1 MGERALRLRLGVFLG
16 GSLIALAGLVVLFG
30 GTPQLFSTDAKY
42 AILFPEA
49 PGIGPGIPIRKSGVR
64 IGQVTALELDPDTG
78 QVRVRIAV
86 NRKYRPRVS
95 EEPVISRGLL
105 SGDTAIDFLPKLDA
119 EGRPVPRGDEWPPG
133 SDIPGVPP
141 ITPRS
146 LINPASQAITNAQQ
160 QLDKIT
166 KTFERFEQ
174 AAPKIERAADE
185 AADLF
190 KEVRTFIPE
199 LRRTN
204 QRLQNLIGGDLPP
217 PRPGE
222 VVPIGFMTAAQP
234 PDAGDPNIRALIRD
248 AQEALR
254 TIRPAIEDFRIT
266 MRKLEPDLT
275 AAVRSARQTFD
286 SANEVLSPEN
296 RKEVAE
302 LLKNLNAVSANV
314 IKFAV
319 SLNTVLDSADKTLKN
334 IDAQVTQAGLVV
346 GDIRAVT
353 KPLATRAENMVK
365 SVADSAD
372 ELSKLIVEVRGV
384 VGAFAKE
391 DGTVQKLLTDPG
403 VYRNLDDAAA
413 SLARILARSEKI
425 TRDLEVFA
433 DKVARR
439 PELIGVGGALRPSA
453 GLKELPGAPSYR
465 ADWPPASSA
474 RPFAGPYWLP
484 PPQDGP
490 PPPVQGYK
498 P

>member
-1 MGERALRLRLGVFLG
+1 MAERTLRLRLGLFVG

-30 GTPQLFSTDAKY
+30 GSPRLFSTSAKY

-49 PGIGPGIPIRKSGVR
+49 PGIAPGTPIRKSGVR
-64 IGQVTALELDPDTG
+64 IGDVTALELDPVSG
-78 QVRVRIAV
+78 QVRVLIAV
-86 NRKYRPRVS
+86 DRKYLPRKS
-95 EEPVISRGLL
+95 EEPTISRGLL

-119 EGRPVPRGDEWPPG
+119 AGKPVPRADEWPPG
-133 SDIPGVPP
+133 SEIPGAPP
-141 ITPRS
+141 LTPRS
-146 LINPASQAITNAQQ
+146 FLNPATAALTNAQQ

-190 KEVRTFIPE
+190 KEIRLFIPE

-204 QRLQNLIGGDLPP
+204 QKLQNLIGADPPP
-217 PRPGE
+217 PRPGG
-222 VVPIGFMTAAQP
+222 VVPIGFMAHAAQP
-234 PDAGDPNIRALIRD
+234 PDAAGEPNLRTLIRE
-248 AQEALR
+248 AQEAIR
-254 TIRPAIEDFRIT
+254 TIRPALEDFRLL
-266 MRKLEPDLT
+266 MRKLEPDLGAT
-275 AAVRSARQTFD
+275 VKSARQAFD
-286 SANEVLSPEN
+286 SVNEVLSPEN

-302 LLKNLNAVSANV
+302 LLKNLNAVSANI

-319 SLNTVLDSADKTLKN
+319 SLNAVLDAADKTIKN

-346 GDIRAVT
+346 GDVRAIT
-353 KPLATRAENMVK
+353 KPLAARSESLVA
-365 SVADSAD
+365 SVADSAE
-372 ELSKLIVEVRGV
+372 ELSKLIVDVRGV

-391 DGTVQKLLTDPG
+391 NGTVQKLITDPT

-439 PELIGVGGALRPSA
+439 PELIGIGGALRPCG
-453 GLKELPGAPSYR
+453 GLKDLPGAPSYR
-465 ADWPPASSA
+465 PDWPPASSA
-474 RPFAGPYWLP
+474 RPFAGPSWLAP
-484 PPQDGP
+484 DGP